1 MVTTLNPNLKIGT
14 IMSNS
19 INPEKFKQIVSDLA
33 DASGFE
39 HMLLLATDGNKAVIV
54 GEGDGDA
61 IKTLIMDAFLSV
73 IVGIDPSD
81 VKLKGKSESREEA
94 VQKAFTHFI
103 NDLKH

>member
-1 MVTTLNPNLKIGT
+1 MVTTFNSNPKIGI

-39 HMLLLATDGNKAVIV
+39 HMLLLATDGDKAVIV
-54 GEGDGDA
+54 GEGDEDT
-61 IKTLIMDAFLSV
+61 IEKLIMDAFISI

-81 VKLKGKSESREEA
+81 VKQKEKPESREEA
-94 VQKAFTHFI
+94 LEAFAHVI
-103 NDLKH
+103 SNLKH

>member
-1 MVTTLNPNLKIGT
+1 MVTTFNPNLKIGT

-54 GEGDGDA
+54 GEGDEDA

-94 VQKAFTHFI
+94 LEAFTQVI
-103 NDLKH
+103 SNLKH

>member
-1 MVTTLNPNLKIGT
+1 
-14 IMSNS
+14 MSNS
-19 INPEKFKQIVSDLA
+19 INPEKFKQVVSDLA

-54 GEGDGDA
+54 GEGDEDA

-73 IVGIDPSD
+73 IVGTDPSD
-81 VKLKGKSESREEA
+81 VKQDTHSESREEA
-94 VQKAFTHFI
+94 LEKAFNNLI

>member
-1 MVTTLNPNLKIGT
+1 MVTTLNPNPKIGT

-19 INPEKFKQIVSDLA
+19 INPEKLKQVVSDLA

-39 HMLLLATDGNKAVIV
+39 HMLLLATDGDKAVIV
-54 GEGDGDA
+54 GA

-73 IVGIDPSD
+73 IVGVEPGD
-81 VKLKGKSESREEA
+81 VKQKEQSESREATLE
-94 VQKAFTHFI
+94 KAFDNFI

>member
-1 MVTTLNPNLKIGT
+1 MVTTFNPNLKIGT

-19 INPEKFKQIVSDLA
+19 INPEKFKQVVSDLA

-54 GEGDGDA
+54 GEGDEDV

-81 VKLKGKSESREEA
+81 VKQNAQSESRDE
-94 VQKAFTHFI
+94 VFQKAFTHFI
-103 NDLKH
+103 SDLKH

>member
-1 MVTTLNPNLKIGT
+1 
-14 IMSNS
+14 MSNS

-39 HMLLLATDGNKAVIV
+39 HMLLLATDANKAVIV
-54 GEGDGDA
+54 GEGDEDA

-73 IVGIDPSD
+73 IVGIDPSE
-81 VKLKGKSESREEA
+81 VKQKERPESREEA